1 MYRVLFAEDE
11 LLVRLG
17 LKNSI
22 RWADYEM
29 EVVGEAD
36 NGTTVQV
43 SERFLNCYP
52 YCYPPEWI

>member
-36 NGTTVQV
+36 NGITALELFRRLKPDVLITD
-43 SERFLNCYP
+43 
-52 YCYPPEWI
+52 II

>member
-36 NGTTVQV
+36 NGVTVQV
-43 SERFLNCYP
+43 SECFLN
-52 YCYPPEWI
+52 CYPPEWI